1 MKKNKNKKLK
11 VAVIREELVELTGD
25 AIAAL
30 ILNQAIL
37 AHESTVNMDETWKQQ
52 IEFLK
57 SQGQHEAA
65 KLLKENCRNGWFYKS
80 PNDFYKEIMISS
92 RTTVIRRLDHLTE
105 NGWMEKGGQFFRE
118 EYVNGQLVESTWWRV
133 NIEKIRKDLAK
144 LGYALNG
151 YEIWTE
157 QEQSAETFVPPVHCE
172 QGGVHCEQ
180 GGVHG
185 EQGGVHGEH
194 QHRLLHRLLTK
205 TTNIDLSSSSSSSDE
220 VNSKKMAVEEIDNM
234 LREKYNHIPQE
245 EFEEIKFEVLTDE
258 RAIIKT
264 IKQYQGLFEYR
275 LKEWKPKNKKENNS
289 VKQAKNKYRSKK
301 QGRSEI
307 IPEWFE
313 KYKSESE
320 EREKKAKKMLD
331 EAFNLEV
338 KEDSIDFEEERR
350 KILMKLGIIEA

>member
-52 IEFLK
+52 IEFLE
-57 SQGQHEAA
+57 SQGQYEAA
-65 KLLKENCRNGWFYKS
+65 KLLKENCRDGWFYKS

-92 RTTVIRRLDHLTE
+92 RTTVIRRLEHLTE
-105 NGWMEKGGQFFRE
+105 NGWMEKGGQFVRE

-151 YEIWTE
+151 YEVWTE

-172 QGGVHCEQ
+172 QGGVHSEQ
-180 GGVHG
+180 GGVHS
-185 EQGGVHGEH
+185 EQGGVHSEH
-194 QHRLLHRLLTK
+194 QHRLLTK
-205 TTNIDLSSSSSSSDE
+205 TTNKDFKSSSSSSDE

-245 EFEEIKFEVLTDE
+245 EFEKIKFEILTDE

-264 IKQYQGLFEYR
+264 IKQYRGLFEYR
-275 LKEWKPKNKKENNS
+275 LKEWKPKNKKDNNS

-331 EAFNLEV
+331 KAFSM
-338 KEDSIDFEEERR
+338 EDKKNSIDFEEERR
-350 KILMKLGIIEA
+350 KVLIKLGIIEA